1 MAMEIDESKQ
11 SSSGLEFKLHP
22 LVLINVSD
30 HFTRLKANGVDG
42 APAPTVMGCLLGS
55 QDGRTVDISNSFEI
69 KCDESPENGSFQIDN
84 AFLLKKQEQCEYRL
98 QDSAQAAAAQVGD
111 SKHMSGA
118 ARQLAAVIC
127 DFIDDGTQQVT
138 DRLLVLLDPLG

>member
-1 MAMEIDESKQ
+1 MQ
-11 SSSGLEFKLHP
+11 

-84 AFLLKKQEQCEYRL
+84 AFLLKKQEQCEYYTTCRTLLKLLLLKSVTAITHQEL
-98 QDSAQAAAAQVGD
+98 QGSW
-111 SKHMSGA
+111 
-118 ARQLAAVIC
+118 QL
-127 DFIDDGTQQVT
+127 
-138 DRLLVLLDPLG
+138 